1 MKKTSSKSSATKG
14 KRTVTLEVT
23 LEEAEQIA
31 LAAAKGDIVLALR
44 ADIDITRV
52 ETHGAKVDTLIGL
65 IPDEDKPLT
74 TMAVRK
80 TTTKAAEG
88 PKAEV
93 VSGGDVTQIE
103 FNSDGTRDESRNK
116 RKR

>member
-1 MKKTSSKSSATKG
+1 
-14 KRTVTLEVT
+14 
-23 LEEAEQIA
+23 
-31 LAAAKGDIVLALR
+31 
-44 ADIDITRV
+44 
-52 ETHGAKVDTLIGL
+52 
-65 IPDEDKPLT
+65 
-74 TMAVRK
+74 MAVRK